1 MTIKAHGKIILLGE
15 HAVVHGHPALAGAI
29 DRGVTITATPSDRLR
44 LVMPDWNL
52 DVDAGPVEG
61 ASRSD
66 SNDPIARAL
75 RAVAAAT
82 GHAGGAR
89 LDGVADLPP
98 ASGLGSSAAV
108 SVAVAR
114 ALAPDAPVEAVIA
127 AAMAGERCFHGNP
140 SGIDVELAARGGLGL
155 YRRGVGLTPL
165 AAPPVPVVVAVSGE
179 ARSTAA
185 MVARV
190 ADALATDPAA
200 TAARLDRLGQA
211 ARVGADAAVAG
222 DLVRLG
228 GLFDETQ
235 QLLAELGLSTPVL
248 DALIDDARAAGAAG
262 AKLTGAGGGG
272 AVVAVAPGREDEVLT
287 AWRTRGKVAFA
298 CLVGALPAAERPLPS

>member
-1 MTIKAHGKIILLGE
+1 VKAYGKIILLGE

-29 DRGVTITATPSDRLR
+29 DRGVSITATPADRLR
-44 LVMPDWNL
+44 LVMPDWDL
-52 DVDAGPVEG
+52 DVDGDGDDA
-61 ASRSD
+61 
-66 SNDPIARAL
+66 IARAL
-75 RAVAAAT
+75 RAVAAAA

-114 ALAPDAPVEAVIA
+114 ALAPAATVEQVIA

-155 YRRGVGLTPL
+155 YRRGLGLAPL
-165 AAPPVPVVVAVSGE
+165 DAPPVPVVVAVSGE

-190 ADALATDPAA
+190 ADALATDRAA
-200 TAARLDRLGQA
+200 TAAKLDRLGAA
-211 ARVGADAAVAG
+211 ARAGVAG
-222 DLVRLG
+222 DLTRLG
-228 GLFDETQ
+228 GLFDEAQ
-235 QLLAELGLSTPVL
+235 EILAGLGLSTPTL
-248 DALIDDARAAGAAG
+248 DVLIDDARRAGAAG

-287 AWRTRGKVAFA
+287 AWRTRGKVGFA
-298 CLVGALPAAERPLPS
+298 CLVGST